1 MQLVDR
7 DISPWDPRYGLLVL
21 RIVFSPVR
29 SLMRRIRSVIRE
41 FHHSV
46 VLTGII
52 SAPPRDFL
60 SVLER
65 NRMRKERSRKVAQ
78 QRVLPLKCI
87 TRAHQIL
94 LVAFSNIY
102 ISSQKDWWSPLKT
115 DRIRAVHIFVSLHA
129 MHNYARRHLQPH
141 WSGVANPSAEFRAI
155 QQIDWWGWVFFLL
168 THRST
173 SSYRFVTQLRTY
185 STAGCFF
192 CGHWWLA
199 ARAFQIVVRRL
210 PID

>member
-1 MQLVDR
+1 
-7 DISPWDPRYGLLVL
+7 
-21 RIVFSPVR
+21 
-29 SLMRRIRSVIRE
+29 MRRIRSVIRE

-129 MHNYARRHLQPH
+129 MHNYARDIFNLTGQELRILQQ
-141 WSGVANPSAEFRAI
+141 SSELSN
-155 QQIDWWGWVFFLL
+155 
-168 THRST
+168 RST
-173 SSYRFVTQLRTY
+173 DEGESFSS
-185 STAGCFF
+185 
-192 CGHWWLA
+192 
-199 ARAFQIVVRRL
+199 
-210 PID
+210 